1 MACIM
6 NIETTTDVCSVAVS
20 NDFHVVW
27 HEESRGGMNHA
38 ERLPVFVEN
47 ALYHIHREGLTLSAV
62 AVSAGPG
69 SYTGLRIGVST
80 AKGLCFGSDI
90 PLLAIPT
97 LDILCVPVLLDERV
111 EDDALLCPML
121 DARRMEVYA
130 QVVDR
135 AMNTRREVRAE
146 VVETDTYDEFLS
158 RGVVYFFGSG
168 AEKCKSVLTHPNARF
183 IDGIEPLASYMQP
196 LADKRFARGETADV
210 AYFTPVYL
218 KEFHATT
225 PKKLL

>member
-1 MACIM
+1 MACIL

-20 NDFHVVW
+20 SDFHVVW
-27 HEESRGGMNHA
+27 HEECRGGMNHA

-47 ALYHIHREGLTLSAV
+47 ALYHIGREGLALSAV

-80 AKGLCFGSDI
+80 AKGVCFGSDVALI
-90 PLLAIPT
+90 AVPT
-97 LDILCVPVLLDERV
+97 LDVLCVPVLLSEQV
-111 EDDALLCPML
+111 EDDALLCPMM

-135 AMNTRREVRAE
+135 AMHTVREVKAE
-146 VVETDTYDEFLS
+146 VVEEDTYLEFLS
-158 RGVVYFFGSG
+158 RGVVYFFGNG
-168 AEKCKSVLTHPNARF
+168 AQKCKSVITHPNARF
-183 IDGIEPLASYMQP
+183 ISGVEPLARYMQP
-196 LADKRFARGETADV
+196 LADKRFAMGQVEDV
-210 AYFTPVYL
+210 AYFTPYYL
-218 KEFHATT
+218 KEFQTTT

>member
-1 MACIM
+1 M

-27 HEESRGGMNHA
+27 HEESRGAMNHA
-38 ERLPVFVEN
+38 ERLPMFVEN
-47 ALYHIHREGLTLSAV
+47 ALYHVHREGLTLSAV

-80 AKGLCFGSDI
+80 AKGLCFGSDV
-90 PLLAIPT
+90 PLLAVPT
-97 LDILCVPVLLDERV
+97 LDILCVPILFDEQV
-111 EDDALLCPML
+111 EEDALLCPML

-135 AMNTRREVRAE
+135 AMNTLRDVRAE
-146 VVETDTYDEFLS
+146 VVEADSFSEFLS
-158 RGVVYFFGSG
+158 RRVVYFFGNG
-168 AEKCKSVLTHPNARF
+168 AQKCKNVLTHPNARF
-183 IDGIEPLASYMQP
+183 IDGIEPLATNMQP
-196 LADKRFARGETADV
+196 LADKRFARGQTEDV
-210 AYFTPVYL
+210 AYFTPFYL
-218 KEFHATT
+218 KEFQATT